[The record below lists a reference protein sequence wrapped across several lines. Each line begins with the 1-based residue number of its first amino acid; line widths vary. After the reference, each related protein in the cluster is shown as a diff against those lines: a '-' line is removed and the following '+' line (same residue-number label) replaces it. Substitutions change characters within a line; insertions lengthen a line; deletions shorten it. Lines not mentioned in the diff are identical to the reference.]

1 MAKTFTTTENG
12 IVTLFSVDEQG
23 ENVVQIALPVNDIP
37 SRADFGEWDDDP
49 VTALQLLAEWMQS
62 QTELDNLLV
71 FRWLVANRWISDQT
85 EQNGQSFFDAE
96 DLPLCFPLR
105 FPLFAETTRRALM
118 NNIERIFI
126 VDYGH
131 TRGRQMAVEFYQRM
145 LDADH
150 GALELSDTGRN
161 VMTELH
167 RDLIKRILR
176 EREGGG
182 DIQEVRH

>member
-1 MAKTFTTTENG
+1 MAKTFTATENG

-85 EQNGQSFFDAE
+85 EQNGQPFFDAE
-96 DLPLCFPLR
+96 DLPLR

-131 TRGRQMAVEFYQRM
+131 TRGQQMAVEFYQRM

-150 GALELSDTGRN
+150 GALELSDTGRD

-167 RDLIKRILR
+167 RELTRRILR

>member
-12 IVTLFSVDEQG
+12 IVTLFSVNEQG

-37 SRADFGEWDDDP
+37 ARADFGEWDDDP

-85 EQNGQSFFDAE
+85 EQNGQPFFDAE
-96 DLPLCFPLR
+96 DLPLR

-118 NNIERIFI
+118 NNIERTFI

-131 TRGRQMAVEFYQRM
+131 TRGQQMAVEFYQRM

-150 GALELSDTGRN
+150 GALELSDTGRD